1 MPQILVIDDDLQTLF
16 LLREMLDQAGYGVLV
31 APDGKE
37 GIRVCESTRV
47 DLVITDVFMPEMEGL
62 AVIMALRREFPDI
75 KIIAVSGGGRI
86 GPKDYLI
93 VAGKLGANR
102 TFTKP
107 FGCNELLD
115 AVKELVG

>member
-86 GPKDYLI
+86 GPDDYLKM
-93 VAGKLGANR
+93 AGKLGANR

-107 FGCNELLD
+107 LGRNVLLD